1 MEFHVESDSE
11 SAAATAAEA
20 AAERERGLADS
31 LARESE
37 RAKNLEQHL
46 MQLEDVDASKQQEEE
61 RKRVLEVR
69 IERGFSLSRNSPSGP
84 SRSVGTTIRATA

>member
-1 MEFHVESDSE
+1 
-11 SAAATAAEA
+11 
-20 AAERERGLADS
+20 
-31 LARESE
+31 
-37 RAKNLEQHL
+37 

-84 SRSVGTTIRATA
+84 SRSVGTTIRATAWTT

>member
-20 AAERERGLADS
+20 AAERERGLAES

-37 RAKNLEQHL
+37 RAKSLEQHL
-46 MQLEDVDASKQQEEE
+46 MQFEDVDASKQQEEE

-69 IERGFSLSRNSPSGP
+69 TERGFSL
-84 SRSVGTTIRATA
+84 